1 MNSSM
6 ERIYNGIVKENPV
19 FIMMLGMCPCLAV
32 TTSVTN
38 AIGMGVSTTAV
49 LVASNV
55 VISLVRKIIPDEVR
69 LPAEIVI
76 VASLVTVVQLIMQ
89 AYFVALNDSLG
100 VYIPLIVVNCII
112 LGRAEAYA
120 MKNDVVPSLFD
131 GIGMGLGFTIG
142 ITILAFFREL
152 LGAGTVAGFRVM
164 PSFYKPIDMLVKAPG
179 AFLVLGVII
188 MVMNA
193 WGISSRQA
201 ELVSGDGC
209 VGCAAA
215 DNCAAKGKENCEKK
229 EEAKA

>member
-6 ERIYNGIVKENPV
+6 ERIYNGIVKETPV

-89 AYFVALNDSLG
+89 AYFVALNESLG

-152 LGAGTVAGFRVM
+152 
-164 PSFYKPIDMLVKAPG
+164 DMLVKAPG

-215 DNCAAKGKENCEKK
+215 DSCGAKGKENCEKK

>member
-1 MNSSM
+1 
-6 ERIYNGIVKENPV
+6 
-19 FIMMLGMCPCLAV
+19 
-32 TTSVTN
+32 
-38 AIGMGVSTTAV
+38 
-49 LVASNV
+49 
-55 VISLVRKIIPDEVR
+55 
-69 LPAEIVI
+69 
-76 VASLVTVVQLIMQ
+76 
-89 AYFVALNDSLG
+89 
-100 VYIPLIVVNCII
+100 
-112 LGRAEAYA
+112 

-188 MVMNA
+188 TVMNA

-215 DNCAAKGKENCEKK
+215 DSCGAKGKENCEKK

>member
-89 AYFVALNDSLG
+89 AYFVALNESLG
-100 VYIPLIVVNCII
+100 V
-112 LGRAEAYA
+112 
-120 MKNDVVPSLFD
+120 
-131 GIGMGLGFTIG
+131 
-142 ITILAFFREL
+142 
-152 LGAGTVAGFRVM
+152 
-164 PSFYKPIDMLVKAPG
+164 
-179 AFLVLGVII
+179 
-188 MVMNA
+188 
-193 WGISSRQA
+193 
-201 ELVSGDGC
+201 
-209 VGCAAA
+209 
-215 DNCAAKGKENCEKK
+215 
-229 EEAKA
+229 